1 MVISPISRIFYRK
14 ISTLKI
20 DILTPL
26 YKGKN
31 KFTTHTNTRVSTART
46 LFLRAFEIHTR
57 HQRRERERSASYIS
71 VAGEEIKNIA
81 RYLT

>member
-31 KFTTHTNTRVSTART
+31 KFTTHTNTRISTART
-46 LFLRAFEIHTR
+46 LFLRAFEIHT
-57 HQRRERERSASYIS
+57 EDTK
-71 VAGEEIKNIA
+71 EESENEALHTYRWRVK
-81 RYLT
+81 R

>member
-20 DILTPL
+20 DILTHL

-31 KFTTHTNTRVSTART
+31 KFTTHTNTRNNNARFSCAHSKYT
-46 LFLRAFEIHTR
+46 QKTPKKRG
-57 HQRRERERSASYIS
+57 ERSASYIS

>member
-20 DILTPL
+20 DILTHL
-26 YKGKN
+26 YKGK
-31 KFTTHTNTRVSTART
+31 KQIYDTQTHATTTHAFPARIRNTHR
-46 LFLRAFEIHTR
+46 R
-57 HQRRERERSASYIS
+57 HQRREREQSASYIS